1 MKTLNPLVVRL
12 EERIAPDLSVGIG
25 GTIGI
30 GLGIGVGG
38 GTSAC
43 NDSRS
48 SCDNST
54 QDTNSGTCHCDRHSH

>member
-25 GTIGI
+25 GVI

-54 QDTNSGTCHCDRHSH
+54 QDTHSGTCHCDRQSC

>member
-1 MKTLNPLVVRL
+1 MKTLNPSVVRL

-43 NDSRS
+43 NDSQS
-48 SCDNST
+48 SGANST